1 MRYSRKNAGIL
12 SLLLLFNSIGM
23 MACGRTTVET
33 GHVSYSSVSS
43 ITGMESTP
51 VINYTLPVLTP
62 NVLVDQQGYA
72 SGREKMAVVKS
83 REPVEKFRLIDKET
97 GETVYYGK
105 VENSDYNEDLH
116 LYIGRVDFT
125 EVTQNGTFYLECD
138 RVGQSFA
145 FTVQQDYYEEL
156 FHSLCAKVH
165 EACENRRIT
174 EEEIMTVL
182 TACEWYP
189 ETFADDNAN
198 EIPDLLEDIAE
209 WLEKTTND
217 TGQPEPE
224 NMTYVAA
231 LAKFGYLYQKYD
243 VQYATQCL
251 QHASAIYT
259 KLTAASG
266 RDAQKFMALTEL
278 YRAAGLYS
286 YRTQILEYKD
296 FFEDNT
302 SYLEET
308 DYLYGAMTYLATR
321 QAVDVDLCTVFMEDI
336 RNRGE
341 ELAKRSDKMIDAVTS
356 VNNGTEDLLK
366 RAEKLSCANYI
377 LYSYQY
383 TEILEDFLHYLMGR
397 NKDSTCYYP
406 EEGDAADYLLLIA
419 QQVSLGGKHEQI
431 K

>member
-1 MRYSRKNAGIL
+1 MV
-12 SLLLLFNSIGM
+12 
-23 MACGRTTVET
+23 ACGRTAVET
-33 GHVSYSSVSS
+33 GPVSYSSISS
-43 ITGMESTP
+43 NAGMESTP
-51 VINYTLPVLTP
+51 VINYTLPVVTP
-62 NVLVDQQGYA
+62 DVLVDQQGYA
-72 SGREKMAVVKS
+72 SGREKLAVVKS
-83 REPVEKFRLIDKET
+83 REPVENFRLIDKET
-97 GETVYYGK
+97 GETVYHGK
-105 VENSDYNEDLH
+105 VENSDYNEDLQ
-116 LYIGRVDFT
+116 LYISRVDFT
-125 EVTQNGTFYLECD
+125 EFTQSGTFYLECD
-138 RVGQSFA
+138 RAGQSFA
-145 FTVQQDYYEEL
+145 FTVQQDHYEEL
-156 FHSLCAKVH
+156 LDSLCAKVH
-165 EACENRRIT
+165 EDCENRRIT
-174 EEEIMTVL
+174 EEEILTVL

-198 EIPDLLEDIAE
+198 EIPDLLEDIAK

-224 NMTYVAA
+224 NMAYVAA

-251 QHASAIYT
+251 QHASSVYAN
-259 KLTAASG
+259 LTAASG

-321 QAVDVDLCTVFMEDI
+321 QAVDVDLCTLFMEDI

-366 RAEKLSCANYI
+366 RAEELSCANYI

-419 QQVSLGGKHEQI
+419 QQVSLSGKHEQI